1 MDKTKDLTSNNK
13 NDLINAAGKSIV
25 GIVPFV
31 GPLLSELV
39 NTLIPNQRIDRL
51 SKYVIE
57 LEYRLSNAEEELI
70 KEKIK
75 NEEYLSLI
83 EEGYIHASR
92 AITDDRR
99 SYIASIV
106 SNGLTDESIE
116 ANNSKYLLNL
126 LSELNDSEVIWLRS
140 YLHPTLGGDEEYR
153 EKHSNI
159 LKPAV
164 AHIGAPD
171 IELDKAAL
179 QSSYREH
186 LERLGL
192 IKSNHRF
199 DRKTGMPEFDTF
211 SGKPKVSYRDITRLG
226 KMLLKQINL
235 IEDQS

>member
-1 MDKTKDLTSNNK
+1 MDKTRDLTSNNK

-57 LEYRLSNAEEELI
+57 LEHRLSNAEEALI

-75 NEEYLSLI
+75 SEEYLSLI
-83 EEGYIHASR
+83 EEGYIYASR
-92 AITDDRR
+92 ALTDDRR

-116 ANNSKYLLNL
+116 ADNSKYLLNL

-140 YLHPTLGGDEEYR
+140 YLHPTVGGDEEYR

-164 AHIGAPD
+164 AYIGAPD

-179 QSSYREH
+179 QNSYREH

-199 DRKTGMPEFDTF
+199 DRKTGMPEFDNF
-211 SGKPKVSYRDITRLG
+211 SGRPKVSYRDITRLG